1 MVSRHIGWGKGIL
14 EDRSVMPMNKKL
26 TYLETEP
33 LTAEREWVSDG
44 MAVLHASVR
53 VPRPVPSAGGVFRR
67 VRRYY
72 QLQCQAFFRYCQRE
86 LLPQAAAE
94 YAAAL
99 ACSRP
104 LPDFHAELDYRVT
117 YNEGGL
123 WSLYTQSREV
133 GPGGTFLV
141 RRGDTWDLGA
151 GYPVPSA
158 SFFSGGL
165 RKTLLSAAEVQIQ
178 RRQAAGA
185 GVWREDWRH
194 GLRRYYNPAN
204 YYLTEDGFAFF
215 YPMLSIAPASAGIP
229 VFLLP
234 YSDAAGRPQ
243 VK

>member
-1 MVSRHIGWGKGIL
+1 
-14 EDRSVMPMNKKL
+14 MNREL

-33 LTAEREWVSDG
+33 LVAQREWESDG
-44 MAVLHASVR
+44 VVVLQASVR

-72 QLQCQAFFRYCQRE
+72 QLQCQAFFRYCQRK

-94 YAAAL
+94 YTAAL

-104 LPDFHAELDYRVT
+104 LPDFRAELDYHVT

-123 WSLYTQSREV
+123 WSLYTQTRET
-133 GPGGTFLV
+133 GLGGTFLA

-151 GYPVPSA
+151 GYPVPAS

-165 RKTLLSAAEVQIQ
+165 RKTLLSAAEAQIQ
-178 RRQAAGA
+178 QRQAAGA
-185 GVWREDWRH
+185 GVWREDWRR
-194 GLRRYYNPAN
+194 GLRRYYNPGN

-229 VFLLP
+229 VFILP
-234 YSDAAGRPQ
+234 YSEETGRPR

>member
-14 EDRSVMPMNKKL
+14 EDRSVVPMNKKL

-44 MAVLHASVR
+44 MVVLHASVR

-151 GYPVPSA
+151 GYPVPICQL
-158 SFFSGGL
+158 FL
-165 RKTLLSAAEVQIQ
+165 RRAAEDTAL
-178 RRQAAGA
+178 RRQKSRYSAVRLREPVPG
-185 GVWREDWRH
+185 REDWRAR
-194 GLRRYYNPAN
+194 GCGA
-204 YYLTEDGFAFF
+204 TTT
-215 YPMLSIAPASAGIP
+215 
-229 VFLLP
+229 LP
-234 YSDAAGRPQ
+234 TTI
-243 VK
+243 

>member
-1 MVSRHIGWGKGIL
+1 
-14 EDRSVMPMNKKL
+14 MNKEL

-44 MAVLHASVR
+44 MVVLHASVR
-53 VPRPVPSAGGVFRR
+53 VPRPVPSTGGVFRR
-67 VRRYY
+67 VRRSS
-72 QLQCQAFFRYCQRE
+72 QLQRQAFFRYCQRE

-104 LPDFHAELDYRVT
+104 LPDFHAELDYHVT
-117 YNEGGL
+117 YNEGGF
-123 WSLYTQSREV
+123 WSLYTQSRET
-133 GPGGTFLV
+133 GPGGTLLV

-151 GYPVPSA
+151 GYPVPA
-158 SFFSGGL
+158 AKFFSGAGPL
-165 RKTLLSAAEVQIQ
+165 RKALLSAAETEIQ

-185 GVWREDWRH
+185 GLWREDWRR
-194 GLRRYYNPAN
+194 GLRRFYNPDN

-229 VFLLP
+229 VFTLP
-234 YSDAAGRPQ
+234 YRKEPLRAPENA
-243 VK
+243 

>member
-1 MVSRHIGWGKGIL
+1 
-14 EDRSVMPMNKKL
+14 MNKEL

-44 MAVLHASVR
+44 IVVLHASVR
-53 VPRPVPSAGGVFRR
+53 VPRPVPSTGGVFRR

-72 QLQCQAFFRYCQRE
+72 QLQSQAFFRYCQRE

-99 ACSRP
+99 TCSRP
-104 LPDFHAELDYRVT
+104 LPDFHAELDYHVT
-117 YNEGGL
+117 YNEGGF
-123 WSLYTQSREV
+123 WSLYTQSREIW
-133 GPGGTFLV
+133 PGGTLLV

-151 GYPVPSA
+151 GYPVPA
-158 SFFSGGL
+158 AKFFSGAGPL
-165 RKTLLSAAEVQIQ
+165 RKALLSAAETEIQ

-185 GVWREDWRH
+185 GLWREDWRR
-194 GLRRYYNPAN
+194 GLRRFYNPDN

-229 VFLLP
+229 VFTLP
-234 YSDAAGRPQ
+234 YSKEPLCAPE
-243 VK
+243 KT

>member
-1 MVSRHIGWGKGIL
+1 
-14 EDRSVMPMNKKL
+14 MNKEL
-26 TYLETEP
+26 TYLEAEP

-44 MAVLHASVR
+44 MVVLHASVR
-53 VPRPVPSAGGVFRR
+53 VPRPVPSTGGVFRR

-72 QLQCQAFFRYCQRE
+72 QLQSQAFFRYCQWE

-104 LPDFHAELDYRVT
+104 LPDFHAELDYHVT
-117 YNEGGL
+117 YNEGGF
-123 WSLYTQSREV
+123 WSLYTQSREIW
-133 GPGGTFLV
+133 PGGTLLV

-151 GYPVPSA
+151 GYPVPA
-158 SFFSGGL
+158 AKFFSGAGPL
-165 RKTLLSAAEVQIQ
+165 RKALLSAAETEIQ

-185 GVWREDWRH
+185 GLWREDWRR
-194 GLRRYYNPAN
+194 GLRRFYNPDN

-229 VFLLP
+229 VFTLP
-234 YSDAAGRPQ
+234 YRKEPLRAPEHA
-243 VK
+243 

>member
-1 MVSRHIGWGKGIL
+1 
-14 EDRSVMPMNKKL
+14 MNKEL

-44 MAVLHASVR
+44 MVVLHASVR
-53 VPRPVPSAGGVFRR
+53 VPRPVPSTGGVFRR

-72 QLQCQAFFRYCQRE
+72 QLQSQAFFRYCQRE

-104 LPDFHAELDYRVT
+104 LPDFHAELDYHVT
-117 YNEGGL
+117 YNEGGF
-123 WSLYTQSREV
+123 WSLYTQSRET
-133 GPGGTFLV
+133 GPGGTLLV
-141 RRGDTWDLGA
+141 PGGDPWEVGA
-151 GYPVPSA
+151 GYPVPA
-158 SFFSGGL
+158 AKFFSGAGPL
-165 RKTLLSAAEVQIQ
+165 RKALLSAAETEIQ

-185 GVWREDWRH
+185 GLWREDWRR
-194 GLRRYYNPAN
+194 GLRRFYNPDN

-229 VFLLP
+229 VFTLP
-234 YSDAAGRPQ
+234 YRKEPLRAPENA
-243 VK
+243 

>member
-1 MVSRHIGWGKGIL
+1 
-14 EDRSVMPMNKKL
+14 MNKEL

-33 LTAEREWVSDG
+33 LTAQREWESDG
-44 MAVLHASVR
+44 VVVLQAFVR

-104 LPDFHAELDYRVT
+104 LPDFRAELDYHVT

-123 WSLYTQSREV
+123 WSLYTQTRET
-133 GPGGTFLV
+133 GPGGTFLA

-151 GYPVPSA
+151 GYPVPAS

-165 RKTLLSAAEVQIQ
+165 RKTLLSAAEAQVQ

-185 GVWREDWRH
+185 GVWREDWRR

-234 YSDAAGRPQ
+234 YSDASGRPQ
-243 VK
+243 RKQ

>member
-1 MVSRHIGWGKGIL
+1 
-14 EDRSVMPMNKKL
+14 MNREL

-33 LTAEREWVSDG
+33 LVAQREWESDG
-44 MAVLHASVR
+44 VVVLQASVR

-94 YAAAL
+94 YTAAL

-104 LPDFHAELDYRVT
+104 LPDFRAELDYHVT

-123 WSLYTQSREV
+123 WSLYTQTRET
-133 GPGGTFLV
+133 GPGGTFLA
-141 RRGDTWDLGA
+141 RRGDTWDLCA
-151 GYPVPSA
+151 GYPVPAS

-165 RKTLLSAAEVQIQ
+165 RKTLLSAAEAQIQ

-185 GVWREDWRH
+185 GVWREDWRR
-194 GLRRYYNPAN
+194 GLRRYYNPGN

-229 VFLLP
+229 VFILP
-234 YSDAAGRPQ
+234 YSEETGRPR

>member
-1 MVSRHIGWGKGIL
+1 
-14 EDRSVMPMNKKL
+14 MNKDL

-44 MAVLHASVR
+44 IAVLHATVR
-53 VPRPVPSAGGVFRR
+53 VPRPVPSTGGVFRR

-72 QLQCQAFFRYCQRE
+72 QLQSQAFFRYCQRE

-104 LPDFHAELDYRVT
+104 LPDFHAELDYHVT

-123 WSLYTQSREV
+123 WSLYTQTREIW
-133 GPGGTFLV
+133 PGGTLLV
-141 RRGDTWDLGA
+141 RRGDTWDLRA
-151 GYPVPSA
+151 GYPVPA
-158 SFFSGGL
+158 STFFSGAGPL
-165 RKTLLSAAEVQIQ
+165 RKALLSAAEAEIQ

-185 GVWREDWRH
+185 GLWREDWRR
-194 GLRRYYNPAN
+194 GLRRFYNPDN
-204 YYLTEDGFAFF
+204 YYLTDDGFAFF

-229 VFLLP
+229 VFTLP
-234 YSDAAGRPQ
+234 YQEPLRSAE
-243 VK
+243 KT

>member
-1 MVSRHIGWGKGIL
+1 
-14 EDRSVMPMNKKL
+14 MNKEL

-33 LTAEREWVSDG
+33 LTAQREWESDG
-44 MAVLHASVR
+44 VVVLQASVR

-104 LPDFHAELDYRVT
+104 LPDFHAELDYHVT

-123 WSLYTQSREV
+123 WSLYTQTREA
-133 GPGGTFLV
+133 GPGGTFLA
-141 RRGDTWDLGA
+141 RRGDTWDLSA
-151 GYPVPSA
+151 GYPVPAS
-158 SFFSGGL
+158 SFFSGSL
-165 RKTLLSAAEVQIQ
+165 RKTLLSAAEAQVQ

-185 GVWREDWRH
+185 GVWREDWRR
-194 GLRRYYNPAN
+194 GLRRYYNPGN

-229 VFLLP
+229 VFILP
-234 YSDAAGRPQ
+234 YSDEAGRPR